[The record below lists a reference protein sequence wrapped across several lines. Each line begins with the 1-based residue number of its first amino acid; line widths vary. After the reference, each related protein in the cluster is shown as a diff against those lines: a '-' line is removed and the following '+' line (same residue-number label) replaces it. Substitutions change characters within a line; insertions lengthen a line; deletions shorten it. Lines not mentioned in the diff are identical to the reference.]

1 MKRLSLLWVSLLLT
15 ATGFAQSP
23 PAQLHLLVTSHEVV
37 YVYPDNAPEQLY
49 ARLLG
54 DETLVETCQQLAGI
68 RPDFQVFIKGFPDT
82 PYDQLSWL
90 LTRLREA
97 GLGNQVTLAH
107 ISNADMAVLASV
119 PKLPTPPDPKTPDT
133 VVWAIA
139 SNDRMCFYLK
149 EWFPNTECFLFDTD
163 RIKSIIQEHE
173 GRVHDLVIDQS
184 AGLTHTKRTMALFQ
198 ALDIALNEVRHPTP
212 AERSALQLPPL
223 PQETAP
229 ITPPSED

>member
-1 MKRLSLLWVSLLLT
+1 MKRLSFLWVSLLLT
-15 ATGFAQSP
+15 TAGIAQP
-23 PAQLHLLVTSHEVV
+23 QPTQLHLLVTSHEVV
-37 YVYPDNAPEQLY
+37 YVYADNAPEQLY

-68 RPDFQVFIKGFPDT
+68 RPDFQVYIKGFPDT

-107 ISNADMAVLASV
+107 ISNADMAVLASA

-198 ALDIALNEVRHPTP
+198 ELDIALNEVRHPTP
-212 AERSALQLPPL
+212 AERAALQLPPL

-229 ITPPSED
+229 TTPPAED